1 MHRLLSICLFTPST
15 SPFSPLSTSLRFHYS
30 GSRKTVKLHHL
41 GMAAIFSRPWK
52 RWHLQSFTSGA
63 IHRSCWRVSC
73 YMIGRLHGPI
83 VPFSVRQKPVRSC
96 GRGAFC
102 SASHRNQ
109 RADPNTGLECQFS
122 NQRLPY
128 RRTQPP
134 AGDRTLQVVTVI
146 VRVSGEARE

>member
-109 RADPNTGLECQFS
+109 RELI
-122 NQRLPY
+122 
-128 RRTQPP
+128 RTQEWSANLVTSVFPI
-134 AGDRTLQVVTVI
+134 AEHSLQLETVHC
-146 VRVSGEARE
+146 RW